1 MLDEDSDP
9 RAYRRPSNP
18 DLKRAATRTQSCR
31 KASHYS
37 RALEAGIS
45 GMAFC
50 DITRRAGHVRFG
62 GEAAV
67 IAMPPRFAKVWRKW
81 VHRGTK

>member
-1 MLDEDSDP
+1 MLVEDSDP
-9 RAYRRPSNP
+9 RAYRRHPIPICGWCGN
-18 DLKRAATRTQSCR
+18 ANTSCR

-37 RALEAGIS
+37 RALEARIS